1 MGCLERFAHILFGF
15 GLGVVA
21 EELKAR
27 PAEGRGAA
35 LEREGLL

>member
-1 MGCLERFAHILFGF
+1 MGCLERFAHILFEV
-15 GLGVVA
+15 GLEVA